1 MAGKSDDERLEQ
13 LFRDHYAAV
22 LAFARRRAT
31 ETAADEVAAET
42 FAIAWRRADA
52 IPADPLPWLLGI
64 ARRVLATQRRSNERR
79 VRLERRLLE
88 TATEP
93 TEDQPTV
100 ETQIAEALAHLSES
114 DREAILLVAWEGL
127 TVSQAARALG
137 ISAARFSVRLHR
149 ARRRLRNQLEQ
160 ATPPAPLALAPAV
173 PHISAS
179 KGARQ

>member
-1 MAGKSDDERLEQ
+1 VAGKSDDERLEQ

-88 TATEP
+88 TATES
-93 TEDQPTV
+93 TDDQPTV
-100 ETQIAEALAHLSES
+100 ETPIA
-114 DREAILLVAWEGL
+114 EAILLVAWEGL